1 MENKKKNDAEVIQA
15 SNETKLKKRS
25 GKKLFMMFVTVMM
38 FAMILSVSVFA
49 SDGTATTSAG
59 ADTISTFLTA
69 LGDGISAFLP
79 DIATAGVSVVDIL
92 FVKSDGSLTT
102 LAVLTIIGAVFAAG
116 LGVFSLIKRKMAK
129 V

>member
-15 SNETKLKKRS
+15 SNETKVKKRS
-25 GKKLFMMFVTVMM
+25 GKKLFMMFATVMM

-49 SDGTATTSAG
+49 SDGTTTSAG